1 MVEELQVY
9 KWKKYLI
16 ILMFFT
22 LFSCSFDNQTGLWN
36 QKINKIQLSNVDL
49 NDLDDDKS
57 FEEYKKEQMDR
68 NARHQEAARSHPK
81 FPK

>member
-1 MVEELQVY
+1 M
-9 KWKKYLI
+9 KKYLI

-57 FEEYKKEQMDR
+57 FEEYKKLLSFTE
-68 NARHQEAARSHPK
+68 NIVIFLILISL
-81 FPK
+81 